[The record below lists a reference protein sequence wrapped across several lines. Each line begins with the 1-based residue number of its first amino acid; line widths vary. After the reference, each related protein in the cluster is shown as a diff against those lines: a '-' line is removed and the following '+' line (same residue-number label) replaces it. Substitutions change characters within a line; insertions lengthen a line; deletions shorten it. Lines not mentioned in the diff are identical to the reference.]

1 MAWTKQLFLVARK
14 VDAELQQ
21 TSEYYK
27 IQYCLLNRRKFQKI
41 NFHKKYMCSV
51 VKDDDIIGGE

>member
-27 IQYCLLNRRKFQKI
+27 VLLAKPPQISKNKLSQEV
-41 NFHKKYMCSV
+41 HVV